1 MVDQNRVDGAMDK
14 MKGAVKQGVGNLTGD
29 EKMKAE
35 GAADKAKGTAES
47 AVGGVKDTVRDATKT
62 P

>member
-1 MVDQNRVDGAMDK
+1 MVDENRVDGAVDK
-14 MKGAVKQGVGNLTGD
+14 MKGAVKQGVGSLTGD

-35 GAADKAKGTAES
+35 GAADKTSGTVKS
-47 AVGGVKDTVRDATKT
+47 AVGGVKDSVRDATKT